1 MGEGLDQDE
10 GKVVIFNLWKS
21 VKLDLEIYA
30 LFSVSMLY
38 LNTRMF
44 FENSLLWDMWGLSQ
58 LRIQLLVLAQIF
70 ISGS

>member
-30 LFSVSMLY
+30 LFFCKYAILKY
-38 LNTRMF
+38 KN
-44 FENSLLWDMWGLSQ
+44 
-58 LRIQLLVLAQIF
+58 VL
-70 ISGS
+70 